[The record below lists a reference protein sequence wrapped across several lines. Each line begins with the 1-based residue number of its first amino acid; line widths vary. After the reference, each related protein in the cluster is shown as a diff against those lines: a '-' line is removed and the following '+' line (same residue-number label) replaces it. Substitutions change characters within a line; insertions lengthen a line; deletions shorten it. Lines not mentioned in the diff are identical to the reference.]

1 MIDLRNSINSK
12 EIPWNEN
19 PKKVVNIVAKI
30 LDFSKQQKGEE
41 IKVLTLEQMF
51 QKLPIVLALVKVDY
65 TSENLLN
72 EIRQTIYS
80 FYRKKEV
87 TTKV

>member
-1 MIDLRNSINSK
+1 MIDLRNSINRK

-41 IKVLTLEQMF
+41 IEVLTLKQMF
-51 QKLPIVLALVKVDY
+51 KKLPIVLALVKVDY
-65 TSENLLN
+65 TSENLLK

>member
-1 MIDLRNSINSK
+1 M
-12 EIPWNEN
+12 
-19 PKKVVNIVAKI
+19 
-30 LDFSKQQKGEE
+30 DFSKQQKGEE

>member
-1 MIDLRNSINSK
+1 MKLKS
-12 EIPWNEN
+12 
-19 PKKVVNIVAKI
+19 KKVVNIVAKI

-41 IKVLTLEQMF
+41 IKVLTLKQMF
-51 QKLPIVLALVKVDY
+51 QKLPIVLALVKVGY

-80 FYRKKEV
+80 FYRNKEV

>member
-1 MIDLRNSINSK
+1 MIDLRNSINRK

-19 PKKVVNIVAKI
+19 QKKVVNIVAKI

-41 IKVLTLEQMF
+41 IEVLTLKQMF
-51 QKLPIVLALVKVDY
+51 KKLPIVLALVKVDY
-65 TSENLLN
+65 TSENLLK